1 DLLQRMRAIQADY
14 PVQETS
20 AYRSRLLK
28 FAALKIITLPPVF
41 GLLFRLFRRFGKDYE
56 DPVSEAVR
64 NVAKLGSARKIRKQ
78 PSAPLL
84 AVLERRLRHWREGS
98 LERYA
103 EMGERLRRLI
113 DGAVTCPAAANS
125 IHNYWVFPI
134 LADDP
139 IGLIRALREE
149 GFDGANLPRSQA
161 VAAPAGRPELDP
173 ATARAA

>member
-1 DLLQRMRAIQADY
+1 
-14 PVQETS
+14 
-20 AYRSRLLK
+20 
-28 FAALKIITLPPVF
+28 IITLPPVF

-113 DGAVTCPAAANS
+113 AGAVTCPAAANS
-125 IHNYWVFPI
+125 IHNDWVFPI

-173 ATARAA
+173 ATARAALAHLVVLPCYPGMSDEDLRRQAEFVLR